1 MKIKG
6 YEFAWAKPASSH
18 EGGRMRSFL
27 KQFSHVLLIG
37 VVMLGMGLVF
47 QNCAGYKAPRVG
59 TSVNAS
65 SSCTESDPGCS
76 SPGEALRIAIG
87 NLEPDSILPS
97 QNALDVSGWCDL
109 GGYSLGYIY
118 YSLRREDGSVP
129 AGYTRSAAT
138 ESSEIAGTCD
148 DMGRFRI
155 AVGIPPAHES
165 YKLVVRLVG
174 QDASGGLH
182 ENPLG
187 QNKAEHHI
195 IPAATAQ

>member
-1 MKIKG
+1 MKRKDDG
-6 YEFAWAKPASSH
+6 LTELQQASSH
-18 EGGRMRSFL
+18 NGGRMRSFL
-27 KQFSHVLLIG
+27 KQFSHLLLIG
-37 VVMLGMGLVF
+37 FIMLTMGLIF

-59 TSVNAS
+59 ASLNAS
-65 SSCTESDPGCS
+65 SSCTESDPGCA
-76 SPGEALRIAIG
+76 SPGEALRISIG
-87 NLEPDSILPS
+87 NLEPDSILPG

-129 AGYTRSAAT
+129 AGYTRTVAT

-148 DMGRFRI
+148 DLGRFRI
-155 AVGIPPAHES
+155 AIGIPPAHES
-165 YKLVVRLVG
+165 YKLVVRVVG
-174 QDASGGLH
+174 QDANGGLH

-195 IPAATAQ
+195 IPSTQ